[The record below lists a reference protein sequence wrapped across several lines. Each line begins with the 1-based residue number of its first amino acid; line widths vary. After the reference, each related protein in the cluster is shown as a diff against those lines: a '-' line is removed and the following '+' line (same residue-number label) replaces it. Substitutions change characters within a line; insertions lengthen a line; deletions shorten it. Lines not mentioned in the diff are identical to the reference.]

1 MASSLG
7 DKDHSRFVALDD
19 SLAQDWHSIDAHLRS
34 YLSPLLS
41 SLSSGRIG
49 VMEAGEEFSS
59 ILSSAI
65 SSNVMA
71 FIPTRSIDKLV
82 SVTTKKNESWKYF
95 KANPPLF
102 LDAVRAHKEVL
113 QAARKSSEHRS
124 AIKQERAFCQNPWK
138 YSKSVCCSKLQQS
151 PSFSKTVCFE
161 FLRLSFILTMV
172 LPTTVYQPG

>member
-19 SLAQDWHSIDAHLRS
+19 SLAQEWHSIDAHLRS

-71 FIPTRSIDKLV
+71 FIPTHSIDKLV
-82 SVTTKKNESWKYF
+82 SVTTKKKNESWKYF
-95 KANPPLF
+95 KANPP
-102 LDAVRAHKEVL
+102 VSR
-113 QAARKSSEHRS
+113 RSE
-124 AIKQERAFCQNPWK
+124 
-138 YSKSVCCSKLQQS
+138 S
-151 PSFSKTVCFE
+151 P
-161 FLRLSFILTMV
+161 
-172 LPTTVYQPG
+172 